1 MIYHFPLDKVVT
13 LRRLLKMVHLSDK
26 IESKLISSSQSCIFF
41 RRNENIILN
50 WVDPPRQN
58 IKNFLILSLDKAFK
72 NGSPLDKIMSKFIS
86 SRQSCNFKT

>member
-1 MIYHFPLDKVVT
+1 
-13 LRRLLKMVHLSDK
+13 MVHLSDK

-41 RRNENIILN
+41 RHNENIILN

-72 NGSPLDKIMSKFIS
+72 MVHPSIKLCQNLFLLDKVVTL
-86 SRQSCNFKT
+86 RHNEN